1 MTIEVPFQ
9 TRARTIDHLGR
20 GQIAD
25 SPTAISELWKNAY
38 DAYATNVALHIFDG
52 APEIAAVFDDGV
64 GMSARD
70 FVERWLVI
78 GTESK
83 LEEDDQPPR
92 ETLGLA
98 ARERQ
103 GEKGIGRLSA
113 AFLAPAAIVLSK
125 RSDSR
130 FAAVV
135 VDWRLFENPF
145 VTLDDLRLPVEEF
158 DRPDEALEKLKGMIA
173 ALSVNLDGSEDERGA
188 RLRRGWERYSRYE
201 TGHGSGQSTA
211 EAVRATWTEVPLSER
226 HLGEWPV
233 MAGLAE
239 HGTALFLIAV
249 HHELA
254 VWVRPGMDDDEA
266 KLVKDRLRE
275 TLTGFT
281 DPYADPRLDFDYEVL
296 LNKGSRV
303 ERVLAAGDVFGLDQL
318 RGLEHYIEGAFEES
332 GLFRGRVVVFGQDL
346 GVKEFVPRRPPP
358 VTGRDR
364 LGPFSFCI
372 GSFEQD
378 PARSTHTDQHVAL
391 LKQQTDKFGGIS
403 VYRDELRVM
412 PYGRPD
418 ADFFEIEER
427 RTRHAGRYFWSHRR
441 SFGRVA
447 LTRRRNPNLR
457 DKAGREGLV
466 ENRANRELRLLVQG
480 VLIDFAY
487 RFFGTDSET
496 RQEMLPGIMAR
507 NAAAREAAEK
517 ARTRRRRNVRLFL
530 KEQRDPLRT
539 ALAEVAA
546 LAREADD
553 VRRTGDREGAA
564 VFASKARA
572 LTARRDDLR
581 PPPVPSKLGD
591 LEDRYRDYRDQYR
604 ELVAGLEDLGKATA
618 QIEAEVGTL
627 SPEETARRNFSS
639 HQSTLSAYI
648 ERYLKAIESRMDVL
662 RRTWRENADE
672 DRGTFY
678 KICRPLLDDAAA
690 TPDLVRLLNLLDA
703 NRRELEDAFAGKYE
717 SFIRALD
724 QLAAGID
731 LDGALAVVEDDR
743 ADLNERVR
751 DLNAVAQVGI
761 TVEIIGH
768 ELESLDAEVRRNLL
782 RLPEE
787 IRRASAFKLAFEA
800 HSALTERLRFLSP
813 LKIAGY
819 RERRTIGGAE
829 IADYVAEFFGRTFR
843 ENRIS
848 FEATSAFQS
857 LQIVDL
863 PSRIF
868 PVFINLV
875 NNAAYWLGQAADRR
889 IVLDRREEAVIVAD
903 SGRGVD
909 PADVPRLF
917 ELFFTRRRG
926 GRGVGLYLCK
936 VNLAVAHHRIRYATD
951 EDPKILGGANFII
964 EFRGLTVD
972 V

>member
-1 MTIEVPFQ
+1 MTIEASFK

-52 APEIAAVFDDGV
+52 SPEVAAVFDDGS

-70 FVERWLVI
+70 FVERWLVV

-83 LEEDDQPPR
+83 LEEIDQAPR
-92 ETLGLA
+92 ETFGLSG
-98 ARERQ
+98 RERQ

-130 FAAVV
+130 FAAVM

-145 VTLDDLRLPVEEF
+145 VMLDDLRLPVEEF
-158 DRPDEALEKLKGMIA
+158 DHPGEVLGKLDGMIA
-173 ALSVNLDGSEDERGA
+173 ALRVNLDGSDDERGE

-201 TGHGSGQSTA
+201 ASQGSIQNTA
-211 EAVRATWTEVPLSER
+211 SAIRATWSKVPLTER
-226 HLGEWPV
+226 HLNEWPV
-233 MAGLAE
+233 SAGIAQ

-254 VWVRPGMDDDEA
+254 VWVRPGMDDEEA
-266 KLVKDRLRE
+266 ELVKDRLRE

-296 LNKGSRV
+296 LNRGNRV

-318 RGLEHYIEGAFEES
+318 RGLEHSIDGVFEEN
-332 GLFRGRVVVFGQDL
+332 GLFSGRVVVFGKDL
-346 GVKEFVPRRPPP
+346 GIKEFVPRRPPP
-358 VTGRDR
+358 TTGRDR
-364 LGPFSFCI
+364 LGSFSFCI
-372 GSFEQD
+372 GSFELD
-378 PARSTHTDQHVAL
+378 PAKSTHSDQQVVL
-391 LKQQTDKFGGIS
+391 LRQQTDKFGGIS
-403 VYRDELRVM
+403 VYRDGLRVM

-447 LTRRRNPNLR
+447 FTRRHNPNLR

-480 VLIDFAY
+480 VLVDFAY

-496 RQEMLPGIMAR
+496 RQELLPGIVAR

-517 ARTRRRRNVRLFL
+517 ARTRRRKNVRQFL
-530 KEQRDPLRT
+530 RDQREPLRT
-539 ALAEVAA
+539 ALAEVAM
-546 LAREADD
+546 LVRQSGD
-553 VRRTGDREGAA
+553 VRRMGDKEAA
-564 VFASKARA
+564 TVFTSRTRA
-572 LTARRDDLR
+572 LGVMRDDLR
-581 PPPVPSKLGD
+581 PPPVPTKLGD
-591 LEDRYRDYRDQYR
+591 LEERYRDYRDQYR
-604 ELVAGLEDLGKATA
+604 EFVAGLETLGKAA
-618 QIEAEVGTL
+618 AAIEADVGTL
-627 SPEETARRNFSS
+627 SPEETARRNFNS
-639 HQSTLSAYI
+639 HQSTLSARI
-648 ERYLKAIESRMDVL
+648 ERYLKSIDGRMDAI
-662 RRTWRENADE
+662 RRTWRENADT
-672 DRGTFY
+672 DRGAFY
-678 KICRPLLDDAAA
+678 KLSRPLLDDAAT
-690 TPDLVRLLNLLDA
+690 TPDLTRLLNMLDA
-703 NRRELEDAFAGKYE
+703 NRRELEETFAGKYE
-717 SFIRALD
+717 PFIRALD
-724 QLAAGID
+724 QLAEGID

-743 ADLNERVR
+743 SDLDDRIK

-787 IRRASAFKLAFEA
+787 IRQVSAFKLAFEA

-819 RERRTIGGAE
+819 RDRRSIDGVE
-829 IADYVAEFFGRTFR
+829 IAAYVAEFFDRTFR
-843 ENRIS
+843 DNRIL
-848 FEATSAFQS
+848 FEATPAFRS
-857 LQIVDL
+857 FRIVDL

-875 NNAAYWLGQAADRR
+875 NNAAYWVGQASDRR
-889 IVLDRREEAVIVAD
+889 VVLDRLGEMVIVAD
-903 SGRGVD
+903 SGKGVD
-909 PADVPRLF
+909 PDDVPRLF
-917 ELFFTRRRG
+917 DLFFTRRRG

-936 VNLAVAHHRIRYATD
+936 VNLAVAHHRIRYATID
-951 EDPKILGGANFII
+951 DPTILPGANFII
-964 EFRGLTVD
+964 EFRDLTVD
-972 V
+972 G